1 MSLFGLVVLIL
12 VLFFLFPR
20 AGAYNANWGY
30 APFGIGGFLVILLI
44 AWLLFGG
51 GFHHF

>member
-1 MSLFGLVVLIL
+1 MSILGIIVLLF

-30 APFGIGGFLVILLI
+30 APFGIGGLVALLLI
-44 AWLLFGG
+44 LWLLGVFGG
-51 GFHHF
+51 RPL